1 MKKLFVVSL
10 ISLFIDTAQTES
22 NLEGIWIGA
31 SNPERIFKLTLQND
45 VYKAFEIDY
54 STLELMNDESFR
66 IDPYKKIAI
75 SNNEKMSLLIMQ
87 KDIAINE
94 NGLVIYRD
102 YANIDQK
109 MYCLNDWQ
117 GKMPSSISNR
127 VDQLRIS
134 AAKHCLGCNNN
145 ECKMK
150 IWPEGN
156 EKEQL
161 LCKNIFCKP
170 QKNVKKSIFM
180 ENDYTSGKNTAIYN
194 YSINERG
201 KIFNIEV
208 LQTIG
213 SMSKKNSEEYISEL
227 LKTQQYLPLII
238 ENKSYKIINL
248 RGSLSWNLRKQY

>member
-75 SNNEKMSLLIMQ
+75 SKNEKMSLLIMQ

-150 IWPEGN
+150 IWL
-156 EKEQL
+156 KEMK
-161 LCKNIFCKP
+161 KNNFCVKTFFVNLRKML
-170 QKNVKKSIFM
+170 KNLFLWRMTIHQ
-180 ENDYTSGKNTAIYN
+180 
-194 YSINERG
+194 G
-201 KIFNIEV
+201 KI
-208 LQTIG
+208 
-213 SMSKKNSEEYISEL
+213 
-227 LKTQQYLPLII
+227 QQFLII
-238 ENKSYKIINL
+238 QLMKEVRFLILKSYK
-248 RGSLSWNLRKQY
+248 Q